1 MARFG
6 LQLISGLSTNEA
18 GAMNMT
24 TSWRAI
30 STLGCLLL
38 AFCQGAWGDVSVT
51 IKGVVLMPP
60 PCVVNAGGT
69 LNVPFGTGLLTTKI
83 NGVNY
88 SKSVPY
94 TVTCGPQPTNF
105 MTLRLTGT
113 GAGFDSSALGTS
125 KSNLGI
131 RLLVGGVAWPLNTT
145 VNFTYPNLPDVKVV
159 LVKKTGST
167 LTGGTFS
174 AAATLVVAL
183 R

>member
-1 MARFG
+1 MSKHWLA
-6 LQLISGLSTNEA
+6 LSA
-18 GAMNMT
+18 
-24 TSWRAI
+24 
-30 STLGCLLL
+30 LGCLLSIC
-38 AFCQGAWGDVSVT
+38 CQVALGDVSVS

-69 LNVPFGTGLLTTKI
+69 LNVPFGAGLLTTRI

-88 SKSVPY
+88 RKSVPY
-94 TVTCGPQPTNF
+94 TVTCGPQPTHF
-105 MTLRLTGT
+105 MTLKLTGT
-113 GAGFDSSALGTS
+113 GAGFDGSSLRTS
-125 KSNLGI
+125 KSDLAI

-145 VNFTYPNLPDVKVV
+145 VNFTYPNLPAVEAV
-159 LVKKTGST
+159 LVKKAGST

>member
-1 MARFG
+1 MDV
-6 LQLISGLSTNEA
+6 SKH
-18 GAMNMT
+18 
-24 TSWRAI
+24 WRAV
-30 STLGCLLL
+30 SALGGLLL
-38 AFCQGAWGDVSVT
+38 ICCQGAFGDVSVK

-60 PCVVNAGGT
+60 PCVVNAAGT
-69 LNVPFGTGLLTTKI
+69 LNIPFGTGLLTTRI

-88 SKSVPY
+88 SKPVPY

-105 MTLRLTGT
+105 MTLKLTGT

-131 RLLVGGVAWPLNTT
+131 RLLVGGAAWPLNTT
-145 VNFTYPNLPDVKVV
+145 VNFTYPNLPNVKAV

-167 LTGGTFS
+167 LAGGAFS
-174 AAATLVVAL
+174 ASATLVVAL

>member
-1 MARFG
+1 
-6 LQLISGLSTNEA
+6 
-18 GAMNMT
+18 MNM
-24 TSWRAI
+24 SKHWRAA
-30 STLGCLLL
+30 SALGGLLL
-38 AFCQGAWGDVSVT
+38 ICCQGAFGDVSVK

-69 LNVPFGTGLLTTKI
+69 LNVPFGTGLLTTHI

-88 SKSVPY
+88 SKSVLY

-105 MTLRLTGT
+105 MSLKLTGT

-145 VNFTYPNLPDVKVV
+145 VNFTYPNLPDVKAV

-174 AAATLVVAL
+174 ASATLVVAL